1 MIPDWVWKLYEPYLR
16 KEAERR
22 GIARPST
29 GKLAKVLAEFWPDC
43 SARLMVQEPWM
54 GTIRFKPLAKYDARS
69 VLSLVEAPE
78 AHIREYFGGGKFKI
92 NFYHGMN
99 FVATKN
105 FKPDGPPV
113 WKDLPALE
121 EEW

>member
-16 KEAERR
+16 KEAARR
-22 GIARPST
+22 GIPRPST
-29 GKLAKVLAEFWPDC
+29 RELATVLADLWPDC

-54 GTIRFKPLAKYDARS
+54 GTIRFKHLARYDARMM
-69 VLSLVEAPE
+69 LPLVETPE
-78 AHIREYFGGGKFKI
+78 AYILERFGGGKFKV

-99 FVATKN
+99 FVSTKN
-105 FKPDGPPV
+105 FKPEGPPM

-121 EEW
+121 EE

>member
-22 GIARPST
+22 GMARPST
-29 GKLAKVLAEFWPDC
+29 LELLKILAEFWPDC

-54 GTIRFKPLAKYDARS
+54 GTIRFKHLAKYDAQS
-69 VLSLVEAPE
+69 VLPLAEAPE
-78 AHIREYFGGGKFKI
+78 KYILEHFGGGKFKI

-99 FVATKN
+99 FVSTKN
-105 FKPDGPPV
+105 FKPEGPSL

-121 EEW
+121 EE

>member
-1 MIPDWVWKLYEPYLR
+1 MIPDWVWRLYEPYLR

-22 GIARPST
+22 GMRRPST
-29 GKLAKVLAEFWPDC
+29 RELAQILAEFWPDC

-54 GTIRFKPLAKYDARS
+54 GTIRFKHLAKYDARS
-69 VLSLVEAPE
+69 VLPFAEAPE
-78 AHIREYFGGGKFKI
+78 AHIRERFGGGKFKV

-99 FVATKN
+99 FVSTKN
-105 FKPDGPPV
+105 FKPEGPPI

-121 EEW
+121 GE

>member
-1 MIPDWVWKLYEPYLR
+1 MIPEWVWKLYEPYLR

-29 GKLAKVLAEFWPDC
+29 RDLAKVLGEVWPHC

-54 GTIRFKPLAKYDARS
+54 GTIRFKLLAKYDAGS
-69 VLSLVEAPE
+69 VRPLLGAPE
-78 AHIREYFGGGKFKI
+78 EYILEHFGGGKFKI

-99 FVATKN
+99 FVSTKN
-105 FKPDGPPV
+105 FKPQGPPK
-113 WKDLPALE
+113 WGDLAALDE
-121 EEW
+121 E